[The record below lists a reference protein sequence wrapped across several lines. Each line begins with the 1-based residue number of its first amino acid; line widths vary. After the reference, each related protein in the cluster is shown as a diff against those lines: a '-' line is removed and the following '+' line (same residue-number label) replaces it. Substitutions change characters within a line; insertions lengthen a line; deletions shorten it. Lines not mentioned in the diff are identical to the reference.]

1 MFAVNAKTMAW
12 IDAKCSG
19 ITKNDPKSVLCGL
32 KSPIIVLSGRY
43 REISVFSFVAN
54 YHFYPPFTLPFL
66 ALARSIITC
75 MHALH
80 VITLKH
86 CYIGLTSVAQLFV
99 VNIADII

>member
-1 MFAVNAKTMAW
+1 MAW

-19 ITKNDPKSVLCGL
+19 IAKNDPKSVLCRL
-32 KSPIIVLSGRY
+32 KSPIIVLIDIMRFL
-43 REISVFSFVAN
+43 FSIFTF
-54 YHFYPPFTLPFL
+54 HPPFTLPL
-66 ALARSIITC
+66 PALARSIITC

-86 CYIGLTSVAQLFV
+86 CYIDLTSVAQLSV